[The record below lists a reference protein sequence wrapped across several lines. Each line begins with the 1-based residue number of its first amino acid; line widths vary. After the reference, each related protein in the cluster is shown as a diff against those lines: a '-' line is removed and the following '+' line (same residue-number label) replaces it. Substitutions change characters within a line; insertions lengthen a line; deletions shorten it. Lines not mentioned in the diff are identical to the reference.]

1 MIGFSATAAADADDA
16 RFQSRRALPLRKRK
30 ADIEQVRQSI

>member
-1 MIGFSATAAADADDA
+1 MIGFSATAAADAA
-16 RFQSRRALPLRKRK
+16 RFQSRRAFPLRKRK